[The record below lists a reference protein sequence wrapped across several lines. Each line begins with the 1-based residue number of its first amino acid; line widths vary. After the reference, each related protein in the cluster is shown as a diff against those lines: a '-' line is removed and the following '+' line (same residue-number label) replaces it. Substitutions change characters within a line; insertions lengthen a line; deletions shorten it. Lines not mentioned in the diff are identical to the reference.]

1 MIHCSHFTRRGR
13 LYSFIKA
20 LRFSLSH
27 HCPTHSTVH
36 EIQPSGQCFQLWGKW
51 FCYTVPLEFYAPWC
65 GHCKNLAPI
74 LDEVAVSFE
83 SDADVG
89 IAKIVAGSC
98 TVHLWLLKL
107 KIFALSLFGPKSCGQ
122 NCTTLLLHMN

>member
-1 MIHCSHFTRRGR
+1 M
-13 LYSFIKA
+13 
-20 LRFSLSH
+20 LSVNS
-27 HCPTHSTVH
+27 CWYVVR
-36 EIQPSGQCFQLWGKW
+36 

-89 IAKIVAGSC
+89 IAKIVRSK
-98 TVHLWLLKL
+98 TQT
-107 KIFALSLFGPKSCGQ
+107 S
-122 NCTTLLLHMN
+122 